1 MLVTKLEVWFCRS
14 EEMNVKKK
22 RAENYRGS
30 GWIASRA
37 ESKKKNIE
45 EKRQR
50 IERSSC
56 WWLLRLSREGLFRH
70 WVGGRNRGQWQEG
83 QFQHFKLK
91 SAEGEGGGKWFV
103 QCGVKQKKNPV
114 GVSFLKNEKWPAKCF
129 KSVLSC
135 LGQKAEQSPWVVR
148 DPCLQSL
155 CLCGDK
161 INSFQ
166 RDALCTSLSC
176 RHTLPGLGVETSP
189 SSKLSANRPPSPF
202 CTCAVDVLWS

>member
-1 MLVTKLEVWFCRS
+1 MSAAAADDFCDCPERAYLGTGWV
-14 EEMNVKKK
+14 EET
-22 RAENYRGS
+22 EDS
-30 GWIASRA
+30 GRRDSSSISNL
-37 ESKKKNIE
+37 S
-45 EKRQR
+45 QR
-50 IERSSC
+50 KG
-56 WWLLRLSREGLFRH
+56 REGANGSFNVAL
-70 WVGGRNRGQWQEG
+70 N
-83 QFQHFKLK
+83 K
-91 SAEGEGGGKWFV
+91 
-103 QCGVKQKKNPV
+103 KKNPV

-202 CTCAVDVLWS
+202 CTCAVDVL